1 MFQIMQQ
8 VDEAEKLLKSESFDD
23 FGKLLNDS
31 GIIKKVQVILFLIK
45 KLMNYIVIF

>member
-8 VDEAEKLLKSESFDD
+8 VDEAELLKSESFDD

-31 GIIKKVQVILFLIK
+31 GIIKKV
-45 KLMNYIVIF
+45 